1 MEKISSHAKDSRI
14 KTLEDLVIRLGYD
27 PANVKAAEELIKN
40 KNVDIVTLRKQLKLP
55 ATEDPLAKEI
65 IETENHK
72 ADMMKLVIEK
82 NSQIRQMEI
91 QVERLIEEAKKSV
104 VPL

>member
-1 MEKISSHAKDSRI
+1 M
-14 KTLEDLVIRLGYD
+14 
-27 PANVKAAEELIKN
+27 N
-40 KNVDIVTLRKQLKLP
+40 
-55 ATEDPLAKEI
+55 
-65 IETENHK
+65 ETENQK
-72 ADMMKLVIEK
+72 ADMMKLIIEK